1 MFTMLYMYTLFTMFT
16 MLYTLFAFRS
26 VFSVCVY
33 VCVGSG
39 GVYVYMSACIAVFVC
54 MCVCNDDVCVIWLY
68 ESLRG
73 RHATSASFNAHLKN
87 TSSPFPVGSE
97 GGNTMLSS
105 GMLP

>member
-1 MFTMLYMYTLFTMFT
+1 MYVVIGFICLQLLYTLFTMFT

-73 RHATSASFNAHLKN
+73 RHTQKLQKPLDSTVKI
-87 TSSPFPVGSE
+87 
-97 GGNTMLSS
+97 
-105 GMLP
+105 